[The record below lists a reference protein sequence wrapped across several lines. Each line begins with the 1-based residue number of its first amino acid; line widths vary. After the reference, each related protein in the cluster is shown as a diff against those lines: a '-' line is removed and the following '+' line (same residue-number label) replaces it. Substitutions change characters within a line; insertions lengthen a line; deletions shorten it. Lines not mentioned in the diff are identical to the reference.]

1 MRKRTRLVIGA
12 AAIAVTAALPSLALG
27 NGLPG
32 TVHRVSLSDDDRQAR
47 LGEKFPERVSI
58 SAAGRYVAFV
68 STTPDLVPND
78 TNDTWDVFVRNRT
91 TDATRRVSIGTGGR
105 QVVDGVGHAMISANG
120 RRVVFTTP
128 SKLVARD
135 TNDTVDIYV
144 RDRWAARTMLVS
156 QRPDGRSGN
165 GPSYLAH
172 LSRTGRYVAFQSSA
186 TDLTRRDPNRVED
199 VFLHDLRTGQ
209 TERVSVIPAGY
220 GAQAAGTEPYVS
232 PDGNRVLFSSLNADE
247 GSTVWVRNRT
257 LDKTFRVDTGIEGHA
272 ALGSVSMSAGG
283 RYVAF
288 MTDQPLLPADT
299 DADNDI
305 YRLDRRNG
313 RRILLAVDPSGRP
326 GNGDGETVQL
336 SANGRF
342 AAFSSDSSNLVPGD
356 TNGVVD
362 VFRRDIVAG
371 TTRRVSVSSTGEQGN
386 AESGYSRDVAISAN
400 GKHVAFASFASNLVP
415 RDTNNE
421 PDVFVWDQVEVP

>member
-1 MRKRTRLVIGA
+1 MRHRTRLAIGA
-12 AAIAVTAALPSLALG
+12 TAIAVTAALPSPAVG
-27 NGLPG
+27 NGPPG
-32 TVHRVSLSDDDRQAR
+32 TVHRVSVSNDDRQAR

-58 SAAGRYVAFV
+58 SAGGRYVAFV
-68 STTPDLVPND
+68 STSPDLVPND
-78 TNDTWDVFVRNRT
+78 TNDTWDVFVRNRS

-105 QVVDGVGHAMISANG
+105 QVVDGVGHAMISGNG

-128 SKLVARD
+128 SQLVAAD
-135 TNDTVDIYV
+135 TNDTVDVYA
-144 RDRWAARTMLVS
+144 RDRWSARTTLVS

-165 GPSYLAH
+165 GPSFLAH

-186 TDLTRRDPNRVED
+186 TDLVNRDRNRVED
-199 VFLHDLRTGQ
+199 VYLRDLRTGQ
-209 TERVSVIPAGY
+209 TERVSVVPAGY
-220 GAQAAGTEPYVS
+220 GGQAAGTEPYVS
-232 PDGNRVLFSSLNADE
+232 PDGSRVLFSSVNADE
-247 GSTVWVRNRT
+247 GSTVWVRNRQ
-257 LDKTFRVDTGIEGHA
+257 LDKTFRVETGLEGHA
-272 ALGSVSMSAGG
+272 ALGSVSMSAGA

-288 MTDQPLLPADT
+288 MTDQALLPADT
-299 DADNDI
+299 DAENDI
-305 YRLDRRNG
+305 YRLDRRTG

-326 GNGDGETVQL
+326 GNGNSETVQL

-342 AAFSSDSSNLVPGD
+342 AAFSSDSSNLVRGD

-362 VFRRDIVAG
+362 VFRSDIAAG
-371 TTRRVSVSSTGEQGN
+371 TTHRVSVSSTGAQGN

-421 PDVFVWDQVEVP
+421 PDVFVWDRVEVR